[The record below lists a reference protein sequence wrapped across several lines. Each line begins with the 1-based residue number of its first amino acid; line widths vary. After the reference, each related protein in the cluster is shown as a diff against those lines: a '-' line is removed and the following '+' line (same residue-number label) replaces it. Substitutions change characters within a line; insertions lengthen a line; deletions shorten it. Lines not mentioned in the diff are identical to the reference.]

1 MTGAWSPESEP
12 TVLRVGSHALA
23 LCLEQLR
30 QGSDAARPV
39 RLDLTRTTSQATGY
53 AYLRLSTC
61 DPRGWWEYN
70 GLAVETSS
78 PEPRTIVV
86 ALPELR
92 NVVRDALA
100 TVKEFDAT
108 IVWGETL
115 EVAGR
120 PLEGLP
126 DDEAPAMPE
135 TRSYVQDL
143 ALPSPVAPCAVPTAL
158 GHICIDRELAT
169 HLVTRNAVSADLV
182 SVADAPMLVARAAAA
197 REATAGPITLAP
209 LRVLAPGE
217 EPPVPEA
224 PTVPERRGGQSDPL
238 RNWLLALD
246 PETHVEVILQLLDSS
261 TAIVRNRAALHPAL
275 SDEILCDLIRS
286 GPEWKRAAVVVNANL
301 SEATTRLAA
310 EDGSPAV
317 RAAVASKPG
326 IAAEILGRLASDA
339 DASVRAE
346 IASNRATDA
355 HTLAVLARDDAA
367 VVRAAAAGNAGTD
380 RATLKSMSTDQD
392 PRVSAAVAGN
402 PACPPK
408 VLRGLLELVPQ
419 IVLANPNTPRSLLI
433 AGARATDAELRA
445 QVARNPATSSGIFD
459 ALATDPDRDVLH
471 AVAFA
476 PAAPKRARKRARTRL
491 AEIDQSNLD
500 AGSDD
505 ALLNVSHPL
514 GPDPFAVV
522 TRAIA
527 DDTAAEE
534 APTAEPDAPEPLPIA
549 WRPGLIPTEMEPS
562 DDIAALRARVEA
574 IAEYANP
581 SASTTGET
589 VSTRPSQS
597 HSSC

>member
-1 MTGAWSPESEP
+1 M
-12 TVLRVGSHALA
+12 
-23 LCLEQLR
+23 
-30 QGSDAARPV
+30 
-39 RLDLTRTTSQATGY
+39 
-53 AYLRLSTC
+53 
-61 DPRGWWEYN
+61 
-70 GLAVETSS
+70 
-78 PEPRTIVV
+78 
-86 ALPELR
+86 
-92 NVVRDALA
+92 
-100 TVKEFDAT
+100 
-108 IVWGETL
+108 
-115 EVAGR
+115 
-120 PLEGLP
+120 
-126 DDEAPAMPE
+126 PA

-143 ALPSPVAPCAVPTAL
+143 ALPSPVAPCAISTPL

-169 HLVTRNAVSADLV
+169 HLVTRNAMSTDLV
-182 SVADAPMLVARAAAA
+182 TVADAPMLVARAAAA

-224 PTVPERRGGQSDPL
+224 TTAPERRGGQSDPL

-275 SDEILCDLIRS
+275 SDEVLCDLIRS

-310 EDGSPAV
+310 EDDSPAV

-419 IVLANPNTPRSLLI
+419 IVLANPNTPRSLLV

-445 QVARNPATSSGIFD
+445 QVARNPSTSSGIFD
-459 ALATDPDRDVLH
+459 ALATDPDRVVLH

-476 PAAPKRARKRARTRL
+476 PAAPRRARKRARTRL

-500 AGSDD
+500 AGSDE

-527 DDTAAEE
+527 YDTASEE

-549 WRPGLIPTEMEPS
+549 WRPGLSPTEMEPS
-562 DDIAALRARVEA
+562 DDISALRTRVEA
-574 IAEYANP
+574 IAEYAKP
-581 SASTTGET
+581 SASTTGESASNPPESEPLVVLT
-589 VSTRPSQS
+589 PGPEPAHCGPADSRSG
-597 HSSC
+597 HSGDPGPRKVG